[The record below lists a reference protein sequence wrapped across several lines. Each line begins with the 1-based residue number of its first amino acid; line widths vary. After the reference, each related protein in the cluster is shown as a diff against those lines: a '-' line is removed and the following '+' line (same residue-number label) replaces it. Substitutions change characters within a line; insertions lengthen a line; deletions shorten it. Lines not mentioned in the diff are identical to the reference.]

1 MQIGRIITLLLG
13 RAEAPTIINQ
23 WGDLFNPVRNEII
36 LKDMKEELEKHILLF
51 EDLEV
56 IYDVEFPTLEHLNGG
71 IAHDDQD
78 NHLQLPQGTL

>member
-1 MQIGRIITLLLG
+1 
-13 RAEAPTIINQ
+13 
-23 WGDLFNPVRNEII
+23 
-36 LKDMKEELEKHILLF
+36 MKEELEKHILLL